1 MRVQATK
8 RDRVI
13 RRGVSLTALLL
24 LLGAGVFLRGDFSL
38 AGNGLAGN
46 SLAGNS
52 LAGNSLAGNSTG
64 TPKIVCDEPLVEWG
78 ELIKGSPFH
87 HTFQIKN
94 EGDAVLII
102 QKVNGT

>member
-1 MRVQATK
+1 MRVQATS

-24 LLGAGVFLRGDFSL
+24 LLGAGISLRGDFSL
-38 AGNGLAGN
+38 AGN
-46 SLAGNS
+46 SLAE
-52 LAGNSLAGNSTG
+52 NSLAGNSTG

>member
-1 MRVQATK
+1 MRVQATS

-13 RRGVSLTALLL
+13 RRGVSLAALVL
-24 LLGAGVFLRGDFSL
+24 LLGAGVFLRGDS
-38 AGNGLAGN
+38 

-52 LAGNSLAGNSTG
+52 LAGNSLATNSLATHSVG
-64 TPKIVCDEPLVEWG
+64 TPKIVCEEPLVEWG
-78 ELIKGSPFH
+78 DLIKGSPFH

>member
-1 MRVQATK
+1 MRVQTTR

-13 RRGVSLTALLL
+13 RRGVSLAALVL
-24 LLGAGVFLRGDFSL
+24 LLGAGVFLRGDS
-38 AGNGLAGN
+38 

-52 LAGNSLAGNSTG
+52 LATNSVG
-64 TPKIVCDEPLVEWG
+64 TPKIVCEEPLVEWG
-78 ELIKGSPFH
+78 DLIKGSPFQ

>member
-1 MRVQATK
+1 M
-8 RDRVI
+8 
-13 RRGVSLTALLL
+13 TALLL
-24 LLGAGVFLRGDFSL
+24 LLGAGIFLRGDFSL
-38 AGNGLAGN
+38 AGNG
-46 SLAGNS
+46 LAGNS

>member
-1 MRVQATK
+1 M
-8 RDRVI
+8 
-13 RRGVSLTALLL
+13 TALLL
-24 LLGAGVFLRGDFSL
+24 LLGAGIFLRGDS
-38 AGNGLAGN
+38 

-52 LAGNSLAGNSTG
+52 LAENSAGTG
-64 TPKIVCDEPLVEWG
+64 TPKIVCDEPIVEWG

>member
-1 MRVQATK
+1 
-8 RDRVI
+8 
-13 RRGVSLTALLL
+13 LTALLL
-24 LLGAGVFLRGDFSL
+24 LLGAGISLRGDF
-38 AGNGLAGN
+38 
-46 SLAGNS
+46 S

>member
-1 MRVQATK
+1 MRVQATS

-13 RRGVSLTALLL
+13 RRGVSLTAFLL
-24 LLGAGVFLRGDFSL
+24 LLGAGIFLRGDS
-38 AGNGLAGN
+38 

-52 LAGNSLAGNSTG
+52 LAGHGSG
-64 TPKIVCDEPLVEWG
+64 TPKIVCEEPIVEWG